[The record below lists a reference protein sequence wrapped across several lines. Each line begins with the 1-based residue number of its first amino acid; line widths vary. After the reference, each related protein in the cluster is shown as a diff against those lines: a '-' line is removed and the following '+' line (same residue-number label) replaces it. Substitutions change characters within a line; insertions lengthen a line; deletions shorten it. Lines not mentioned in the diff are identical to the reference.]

1 MRSCPG
7 VVKAALGLHT
17 PSGSFSYRK
26 RDEGRIKHRSI
37 RCRGTMVWQVSKPA
51 RPPSPV
57 TVGARSLKPK
67 VVGSFPT
74 LGAMNTII
82 EVRAGDG
89 GDDAAAFARELAQAI
104 AVYVSGTITSKTEV
118 STKESL

>member
-1 MRSCPG
+1 
-7 VVKAALGLHT
+7 
-17 PSGSFSYRK
+17 
-26 RDEGRIKHRSI
+26 
-37 RCRGTMVWQVSKPA
+37 
-51 RPPSPV
+51 
-57 TVGARSLKPK
+57 
-67 VVGSFPT
+67 
-74 LGAMNTII
+74 MNTII